1 MICLMP
7 LQMIAV
13 AAVQAAVKA
22 ELSYRKDTII
32 VFFFTAKK
40 NNDSTNLRILALIWQ
55 GTAYFAVTD
64 TTIFLWATH
73 FLAPN

>member
-1 MICLMP
+1 MIT
-7 LQMIAV
+7 V

-40 NNDSTNLRILALIWQ
+40 NNDSTKLENSGLDLTRNSL
-55 GTAYFAVTD
+55 FCC
-64 TTIFLWATH
+64 
-73 FLAPN
+73 N

>member
-1 MICLMP
+1 MP

-40 NNDSTNLRILALIWQ
+40 NNDSTNLRILALI
-55 GTAYFAVTD
+55 
-64 TTIFLWATH
+64 
-73 FLAPN
+73 